1 MDFNLLAESVGFV
14 ATGLFLYSTILSCDK
29 KLSFYYMIGCL
40 FLASHLFLLDQ
51 IIAASSVLI
60 SFSRNL
66 LMRFDRK
73 GEIKLSFMFIFIAIF
88 SYYTVTFQ
96 HWSEL
101 LIPLASVV
109 VSYGFLYTKGNMLS
123 FCIFLCTCLW
133 LIFGIEV
140 NSLSVMTLEI
150 TSIVLLMFR
159 ILKQNKIFSKI
170 KNRRLARNI

>member
-51 IIAASSVLI
+51 VIAACSVLI
-60 SFSRNL
+60 SFSRNFF
-66 LMRFDRK
+66 MKFDRK
-73 GEIKLSFMFIFIAIF
+73 GEVKLSFMFIFITIF
-88 SYYTVTFQ
+88 SYYAVTFQ

-123 FCIFLCTCLW
+123 FCIFLCALIW

-140 NSLSVMTLEI
+140 NSLSIITLEV
-150 TSIVLLMFR
+150 TSIALLVVR
-159 ILKQNKIFSKI
+159 IFKQNKLFSKI
-170 KNRRLARNI
+170 KNRRMARNI